1 VVKRGAEGG
10 AGGGGALAAGALGA
24 GALGVGATT
33 FGWEAAAP
41 PAGPQTGPRG

>member
-1 VVKRGAEGG
+1 MVKRGAEGG
-10 AGGGGALAAGALGA
+10 AGGGGALAA